1 MVNRYLFTTLICLL
15 MSAAAMAQDCLQ
27 WGDRARA
34 VKFLEENKPNGTA
47 ADPECVNRAFS
58 TLAKDK
64 SNVEVFIGLLD
75 FERSL
80 EKDHSLKGVSSKYPA
95 VGALVSIGQPAVPRL
110 LKAIKE
116 TSSELVRTNAASA
129 LEGMYRTCE
138 KQLVDKLE
146 SEAAKPETLP
156 EQQERLREAEKYIE
170 ERHVASSCK
179 S

>member
-1 MVNRYLFTTLICLL
+1 MVNRYFFITLVCLL
-15 MSAAAMAQDCLQ
+15 ISAAAMAQDCPQ
-27 WGDRARA
+27 WGDRTGA

-47 ADPECVNRAFS
+47 ADPECVDRAFS

-64 SNVEVFIGLLD
+64 SSVEVLIGLLD
-75 FERSL
+75 FERSM

-95 VGALVSIGQPAVPRL
+95 VGALVSIGRPAVPRL

-116 TSSELVRTNAASA
+116 ASSEIVRTNAATA
-129 LEGMYRTCE
+129 LEGMYRICE
-138 KQLVDKLE
+138 KQLIDKLE
-146 SEAAKPETLP
+146 SEGAKPETLS

-170 ERHVASSCK
+170 QRHVASSCK